1 MGTTNAV
8 PGVSP
13 RPKLPRKP
21 KSKLA
26 GTEAAKA
33 QLSQVLENHVSHI
46 KAHLERVR
54 EGHSIVNEPEKVY
67 LGHTEGESF
76 WEVLGL
82 RLAGHPLPI
91 LAAFPFRRQQIPGIG
106 HARESVAAYL
116 SFPPA
121 TVRANVPQP
130 RLGVLSAFL
139 PRIHETIPEF
149 LKGLRAGRTQAPTQ
163 IDPDQIEAAFDLR
176 MHNPS
181 ALGTPPGD
189 GRPAASIHVSNGSRP
204 CVDGALSP
212 GLVRVAQGSSDSL
225 PCARPSS
232 TRLAAKSRSARSS
245 CTTGSLALATDISDS
260 PARMAAANWA
270 PFIPHSASAKNLL
283 LG

>member
-21 KSKLA
+21 KSKSA

-91 LAAFPFRRQQIPGIG
+91 LAAFPSEDSRSQGSGMP
-106 HARESVAAYL
+106 ASP
-116 SFPPA
+116 SPP
-121 TVRANVPQP
+121 TCR
-130 RLGVLSAFL
+130 FL
-139 PRIHETIPEF
+139 PQRS
-149 LKGLRAGRTQAPTQ
+149 GRT
-163 IDPDQIEAAFDLR
+163 FR
-176 MHNPS
+176 S
-181 ALGTPPGD
+181 RG
-189 GRPAASIHVSNGSRP
+189 SVS
-204 CVDGALSP
+204 
-212 GLVRVAQGSSDSL
+212 
-225 PCARPSS
+225 
-232 TRLAAKSRSARSS
+232 
-245 CTTGSLALATDISDS
+245 
-260 PARMAAANWA
+260 
-270 PFIPHSASAKNLL
+270 
-283 LG
+283 

>member
-21 KSKLA
+21 KSKSA

-91 LAAFPFRRQQIPGIG
+91 LAAFPFRRQHIPGIG

-181 ALGTPPGD
+181 ALGTLQETAGPLHQYMFRTARGHVLTGLSHGLGQSGP
-189 GRPAASIHVSNGSRP
+189 REQRFVALCQAEQHASCGKV
-204 CVDGALSP
+204 ALGTVILHNRFLS
-212 GLVRVAQGSSDSL
+212 
-225 PCARPSS
+225 
-232 TRLAAKSRSARSS
+232 
-245 CTTGSLALATDISDS
+245 LATDISDS